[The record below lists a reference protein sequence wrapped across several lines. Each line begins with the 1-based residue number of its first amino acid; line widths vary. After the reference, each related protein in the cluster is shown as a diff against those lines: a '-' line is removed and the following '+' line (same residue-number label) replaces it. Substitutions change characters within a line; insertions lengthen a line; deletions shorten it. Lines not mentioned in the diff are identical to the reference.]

1 MTKIV
6 RSGQTGSF
14 DNLNS
19 SQGTVRD
26 QVAAITD
33 AIRQLSGNP
42 EIGPGNTINDPLSAP
57 YVLYVNPYIGSDK
70 FVSGSY
76 STSGS
81 ATERIELQRLECGY
95 SPVRPFKT
103 INRAI
108 IEVGI
113 ITAKSYYEN
122 PLTNTDLVSIIL
134 SPGVSSALNGTG
146 TTSVSE
152 WADGKDPTDAELQ
165 AFNPS
170 ATGGILLPRGATLC
184 NIDLRKTIVRP
195 MTVPAAADELSDAS
209 NRRAIFKVTGAGYYF
224 GLTFMD
230 KVGSTSS
237 HHLLDC
243 FQFASKTELDD
254 FYAKIVQAFG
264 GPNNTGNLDNAL
276 AVTRTAE
283 YEIVGPR
290 PASGAQT
297 ITTDTTLSASPYIF
311 NCSIR
316 SNYGLC
322 GIFADG
328 ARPSGFR
335 SMVTA
340 QFTGVSL
347 QRDLS
352 CWQKY
357 AQNQPQQWGN
367 YFTDYEDFINSDPD
381 DVRMNPVRRSFH
393 IRCIN
398 DAIIQEVSVFAI
410 GQGIHHWVQS
420 GGEITITNS
429 NSNFGGC
436 AALAEGYKNVAFV
449 SDSNWN
455 VGSIRVATN
464 LTEKRN
470 NVRKIYLGVID
481 DSVANDA
488 TVIKLSVPISESVT
502 VPGVPAS
509 LARDGYSLK
518 SNSYIWVENARGLDY
533 RARLTSTAWN
543 PAQPDVI
550 NVTAAFD
557 AEDGISPGDEILNAQ
572 GFSTGQTW
580 PGIAGARIYIRRLQ
594 DVRSIDERKYSLRV
608 NNTNSLS
615 RTPVRDYILQTSLG
629 SSGIVSRIS
638 DSAMLTVAIAN
649 SVAPEENGVIRSAS
663 VELRRSNP
671 TRNWSAGQL
680 YRAGDC
686 VSYQGKKWSCTTE
699 NSDSSFSPS
708 KWEQAYVH
716 MESTYN
722 PEDFLKNTQPAIIF
736 DNDTDANDNT
746 ATCGYNLSTVWSS
759 DPVIQ
764 AQYRSATDYLGVH
777 SFLTSIGFSSANA
790 HTILLPKTSSTRERN
805 PNTPLDGLAAPSGA
819 ATGWDNW
826 PVEFRRPSNIRLFG
840 HAWEWA
846 GTLNYTKALP
856 EYQLELG
863 AVNKFT
869 YYFTN
874 KNGGRVYASGF
885 NEEGLLVTPQGLQ
898 DLATGNEI
906 AFESIG
912 DSNVPIDEIAFPTF
926 FDQLAANKLTV
937 NSELNLSSSVITG
950 SPNWEGGFGEV
961 LPELPVANTTTRG
974 IIEIATGLEAR
985 EFLRDDL
992 VITPKTLIEAL
1003 GDAVK
1008 SVVNLRVSLSASK
1021 PVPSTNQL
1029 NSTNIYIH
1037 PFNGNEIALYSTAS
1051 LRWQVVR
1058 FSGVQTFSMSSASS
1072 ANTNY
1077 DIYLYNNGT
1086 ALSPVLAV
1094 EFVAWNSST
1103 SPPARGSQDGVIVRN
1118 GNPARRLVGVVRTTT
1133 AGTSTIDLGG
1143 TIYGDAAPENPKSS
1157 SFPRIY
1163 LANYYNIYD
1172 ARACYFFGT
1181 GWNVQTGGWE
1191 PAPASIYSTTPR
1203 ISWVQAGE
1211 TLVTAFLDIYNNPFS
1226 AGNIKIDGAI
1236 AYVAPGIN
1244 NSSDPPNDAF
1254 FGECMYDNA
1263 TATSQWSR
1271 SASSSDPDT
1280 SSPLRLGLNEIY
1292 YLYQQFPGAGGD
1304 GKSLINEHPRHG
1316 MIVNVKV

>member
-1 MTKIV
+1 VTKIV

-81 ATERIELQRLECGY
+81 ATERIDLQRLECGY

-122 PLTNTDLVSIIL
+122 PLANTDLVSIIL
-134 SPGVSSALNGTG
+134 SPGVSNALNGTG
-146 TTSVSE
+146 ATSVSE

-209 NRRAIFKVTGAGYYF
+209 NRRAICKVTGAGYYF

-230 KVGSTSS
+230 KAGSTSS

-243 FQFASKTELDD
+243 FQFASKAELDD

-297 ITTDTTLSASPYIF
+297 ISTDTTLSASPYIF

-316 SNYGLC
+316 SNWGLC

-328 ARPSGFR
+328 SKPSGFK

-357 AQNQPQQWGN
+357 AQNQPQQWGS

-464 LTEKRN
+464 LTQKTN
-470 NVRKIYLGVID
+470 NIRKIYLGVID

-488 TVIKLSVPISESVT
+488 TAIKLSVPISESISF
-502 VPGVPAS
+502 PGVPAS
-509 LARDGYSLK
+509 LAKDGYSLK
-518 SNSYIWVENARGLDY
+518 PSSYVWVENSRGLDY
-533 RARLTSTAWN
+533 RARFTSAAWN

-550 NVTAAFD
+550 NVTAVFD
-557 AEDGISPGDEILNAQ
+557 TEDGINPGDEILNSQ
-572 GFSTGQTW
+572 GLATGQNW
-580 PGIAGARIYIRRLQ
+580 PGLAGARIYIRRLQ
-594 DVRSIDERKYSLRV
+594 DVRTTDERKYSLRV
-608 NNTNSLS
+608 NNTNVLS
-615 RTPVRDYILQTSLG
+615 RTPIRDYILQTSPG
-629 SSGIVSRIS
+629 SNGIVGSIP
-638 DSAMLTVAIAN
+638 DSAMVTVAVSN
-649 SVAPEENGVIRSAS
+649 SVAPEGNGVIRSAS

-671 TRNWSAGQL
+671 TRNWSSGQL
-680 YRAGDC
+680 YRTGDC
-686 VSYQGKKWSCTTE
+686 VSYLGKKWSCTTE
-699 NSDSSFSPS
+699 NSDTSFISS

-716 MESTYN
+716 MENTYN
-722 PEDFLKNTQPAIIF
+722 PEDFWKNSQPTIIF

-746 ATCGYNLSTVWSS
+746 TTCGYNLSNVWSS
-759 DPVIQ
+759 DPAIQ
-764 AQYRSATDYLGVH
+764 AQYRSASDYLGLH
-777 SFLTSIGFSSANA
+777 SLLVSLGFSSSNA

-805 PNTPLDGLAAPSGA
+805 PNSQLDGLAPPSGA
-819 ATGWDNW
+819 ATSWNNW
-826 PVEFRRPSNIRLFG
+826 PIEFRRPSNIRLFG

-856 EYQLELG
+856 EYQLELS

-885 NEEGLLVTPQGLQ
+885 NEEGLIVSPQGLQ

-906 AFESIG
+906 SFEAIG

-926 FDQLAANKLTV
+926 FDQLAVNKLTI
-937 NSELNLSSSVITG
+937 NSELDLGSGVISG

-1008 SVVNLRVSLSASK
+1008 SVVNLRVSLSSSSA
-1021 PVPSTNQL
+1021 VPSSNQL
-1029 NSTNIYIH
+1029 NSTSIYVH

-1058 FSGVQTFSMSSASS
+1058 FSGVQTFSMSGASL

-1077 DIYLYNNGT
+1077 DIYLYNSGT
-1086 ALSPVLAV
+1086 ALSPTLAV
-1094 EFVAWNSST
+1094 EFVAWSNST
-1103 SPPARGSQDGVIVRN
+1103 SPPTRGSQDGVLVRN
-1118 GNPARRLVGVVRTTT
+1118 GNPARRLIGVVRTTT
-1133 AGTSTIDLGG
+1133 AGTSTVDLGG
-1143 TIYGDAAPENPKSS
+1143 GILGANSE
-1157 SFPRIY
+1157 SFPKIY
-1163 LANYYNIYD
+1163 LANLYNLYD
-1172 ARACYFFGT
+1172 SRAVYFFSNS
-1181 GWNVQTGGWE
+1181 W
-1191 PAPASIYSTTPR
+1191 TTATETWSVVPSSVYPTAPR
-1203 ISWVQAGE
+1203 ISWVQAGD
-1211 TLVTAFLDIYNNPFS
+1211 TLVTAFLDIYNNWNGEQTGQGPIS
-1226 AGNIKIDGAI
+1226 
-1236 AYVAPGIN
+1236 YVAPGVD
-1244 NSSDPPNDAF
+1244 SSTSPAADAF
-1254 FGECMYDNA
+1254 YGEVRYADS
-1263 TATSQWSR
+1263 TAGSQWARALSGGKH
-1271 SASSSDPDT
+1271 D
-1280 SSPLRLGLNEIY
+1280 IY
-1292 YLYQQFPGAGGD
+1292 YLYKSFAGNA
-1304 GKSLINEHPRHG
+1304 LLNEHPAHG
-1316 MIVNVKV
+1316 MIVIVKT

>member
-557 AEDGISPGDEILNAQ
+557 AEDGISPGD
-572 GFSTGQTW
+572 
-580 PGIAGARIYIRRLQ
+580 
-594 DVRSIDERKYSLRV
+594 
-608 NNTNSLS
+608 
-615 RTPVRDYILQTSLG
+615 
-629 SSGIVSRIS
+629 
-638 DSAMLTVAIAN
+638 
-649 SVAPEENGVIRSAS
+649 
-663 VELRRSNP
+663 
-671 TRNWSAGQL
+671 
-680 YRAGDC
+680 
-686 VSYQGKKWSCTTE
+686 
-699 NSDSSFSPS
+699 
-708 KWEQAYVH
+708 
-716 MESTYN
+716 
-722 PEDFLKNTQPAIIF
+722 
-736 DNDTDANDNT
+736 
-746 ATCGYNLSTVWSS
+746 
-759 DPVIQ
+759 
-764 AQYRSATDYLGVH
+764 
-777 SFLTSIGFSSANA
+777 
-790 HTILLPKTSSTRERN
+790 
-805 PNTPLDGLAAPSGA
+805 
-819 ATGWDNW
+819 
-826 PVEFRRPSNIRLFG
+826 
-840 HAWEWA
+840 
-846 GTLNYTKALP
+846 
-856 EYQLELG
+856 
-863 AVNKFT
+863 
-869 YYFTN
+869 
-874 KNGGRVYASGF
+874 
-885 NEEGLLVTPQGLQ
+885 
-898 DLATGNEI
+898 
-906 AFESIG
+906 
-912 DSNVPIDEIAFPTF
+912 
-926 FDQLAANKLTV
+926 
-937 NSELNLSSSVITG
+937 
-950 SPNWEGGFGEV
+950 
-961 LPELPVANTTTRG
+961 
-974 IIEIATGLEAR
+974 
-985 EFLRDDL
+985 
-992 VITPKTLIEAL
+992 
-1003 GDAVK
+1003 
-1008 SVVNLRVSLSASK
+1008 
-1021 PVPSTNQL
+1021 
-1029 NSTNIYIH
+1029 
-1037 PFNGNEIALYSTAS
+1037 
-1051 LRWQVVR
+1051 
-1058 FSGVQTFSMSSASS
+1058 
-1072 ANTNY
+1072 
-1077 DIYLYNNGT
+1077 
-1086 ALSPVLAV
+1086 
-1094 EFVAWNSST
+1094 
-1103 SPPARGSQDGVIVRN
+1103 
-1118 GNPARRLVGVVRTTT
+1118 
-1133 AGTSTIDLGG
+1133 
-1143 TIYGDAAPENPKSS
+1143 
-1157 SFPRIY
+1157 
-1163 LANYYNIYD
+1163 
-1172 ARACYFFGT
+1172 
-1181 GWNVQTGGWE
+1181 
-1191 PAPASIYSTTPR
+1191 
-1203 ISWVQAGE
+1203 
-1211 TLVTAFLDIYNNPFS
+1211 
-1226 AGNIKIDGAI
+1226 
-1236 AYVAPGIN
+1236 
-1244 NSSDPPNDAF
+1244 
-1254 FGECMYDNA
+1254 
-1263 TATSQWSR
+1263 
-1271 SASSSDPDT
+1271 
-1280 SSPLRLGLNEIY
+1280 
-1292 YLYQQFPGAGGD
+1292 
-1304 GKSLINEHPRHG
+1304 
-1316 MIVNVKV
+1316 

>member
-14 DNLNS
+14 DNVNS
-19 SQGTVRD
+19 SQGTVRA

-33 AIRQLSGNP
+33 AVRQLSGRA
-42 EIGPGNTINDPLSAP
+42 EIGSGAVVNDPLSAP
-57 YVLYVNPYIGSDK
+57 YILYVNPYIGSDR

-81 ATERIELQRLECGY
+81 ATQRIDLQRLECGY
-95 SPVRPFKT
+95 SPVRPFRT

-122 PLTNTDLVSIIL
+122 PLANTDLVSIFL
-134 SPGVSSALNGTG
+134 SPGVSNALNGTG
-146 TTSVSE
+146 ASSVSE
-152 WADGKDPTDAELQ
+152 WSDGKEPTDAELQ

-170 ATGGILLPRGATLC
+170 GTGGILLPRGASLC

-195 MTVPAAADELSDAS
+195 DSVPGVADEAANYS
-209 NRRAIFKVTGAGYYF
+209 NRRSIFKVTGAGYYF

-230 KVGSTSS
+230 KAGSTSS

-243 FQFASKTELDD
+243 FQFASKAELDE
-254 FYAKIVQAFG
+254 FYSKIVQAFG
-264 GPNNTGNLDNAL
+264 GAGNTGNLNNAL

-297 ITTDTTLSASPYIF
+297 VNTDTTLSASPYIF

-328 ARPSGFR
+328 SKPSGFK

-357 AQNQPQQWGN
+357 ASNQNPQWGN
-367 YFTDYEDFINSDPD
+367 YFTNYSDFISSDPD
-381 DVRMNPVRRSFH
+381 DVRMNPDRRSFH
-393 IRCIN
+393 IRCVN

-410 GQGIHHWVQS
+410 GQGVHHWVES
-420 GGEITITNS
+420 GGEITVTNS

-436 AALAEGYKNVAFV
+436 AAIAEGYKSVAFV

-464 LTEKRN
+464 LAEKSN
-470 NVRKIYLGVID
+470 NIRKVFLGVVD
-481 DSVANDA
+481 QSVANNA
-488 TVIKLSVPISESVT
+488 TAITLAVPLTESVT
-502 VPGVPAS
+502 NPGIPAT

-518 SNSYIWVENARGLDY
+518 PNSFIWIENSRGLDY
-533 RARLTSTAWN
+533 RARLTSSAWN
-543 PAQPDVI
+543 PAQPSVI
-550 NVTAAFD
+550 NVIAVF
-557 AEDGISPGDEILNAQ
+557 EDQNGINPGDPILNSQ
-572 GFSTGQTW
+572 SLPTGQTW
-580 PGIAGARIYIRRLQ
+580 PDLAGARVYIRRIQ
-594 DVRSIDERKYSLRV
+594 DVRSIDERRYSLRV
-608 NNTNSLS
+608 NNTNVLS
-615 RTPVRDYILQTSLG
+615 RTPTRDYILQTSPG
-629 SSGIVSRIS
+629 SSGIVGNIS
-638 DSAMLTVAIAN
+638 DSAIVTVAISN
-649 SVAPEENGVIRSAS
+649 SVAPEQNGVVRSAS

-671 TRNWSAGQL
+671 ARAWLANQL

-686 VSYQGKKWSCTTE
+686 VSYQGKKWSCKIQNT
-699 NSDSSFSPS
+699 DSTFSPE

-716 MESTYN
+716 MESDYN
-722 PEDFLKNTQPAIIF
+722 PEDYWKNSQPAIIF

-746 ATCGYNLSTVWSS
+746 ATCGYNLSTVWSTDS
-759 DPVIQ
+759 LIQ
-764 AQYRSATDYLGVH
+764 AQYRSSSDYLGVH
-777 SFLTSIGFSSANA
+777 SFLVSLGFSSANA
-790 HTILLPKTSSTRERN
+790 HTILLPKTLAGRERN
-805 PNTPLDGLAAPSGA
+805 PGSALDGISAPSGA
-819 ATGWDNW
+819 ATSWTNW

-856 EYQLELG
+856 EYQLELS

-874 KNGGRVYASGF
+874 QNGGRVYASGF

-898 DLATGNEI
+898 DLATGSEI
-906 AFESIG
+906 SFEAIG

-926 FDQLAANKLTV
+926 FDELAANKITV
-937 NSELNLSSSVITG
+937 NTELDLGSSLVTG
-950 SPNWEGGFGEV
+950 SPSWDGGFGDV
-961 LPELPVANTTTRG
+961 LPELPTATTAQKG
-974 IIEIATGLEAR
+974 IIEIATNLEAQ

-992 VITPKTLIEAL
+992 AITPSTLIQAL

-1008 SVVNLRVSLSASK
+1008 SVVNLRLSLSSTEK
-1021 PVPSTNQL
+1021 VPSGNQL
-1029 NSTNIYIH
+1029 NSTNIYVH
-1037 PFNGNEIALYSTAS
+1037 AYNGNEIALYSTAS

-1058 FSGVQTFSMSSASS
+1058 FSGTQTFSLSP
-1072 ANTNY
+1072 ANIANRNY
-1077 DIYLYNNGT
+1077 DIYLYNSGT
-1086 ALSPVLAV
+1086 ALSPTLAV
-1094 EFVAWNSST
+1094 EYVGWVNDDT
-1103 SPPARGSQDGVIVRN
+1103 PPTRGDQDGVIVKL
-1118 GNPARRLVGVVRTTT
+1118 GNSSRRFVGVVRTTA

-1143 TIYGDAAPENPKSS
+1143 TILGANSSNFPK
-1157 SFPRIY
+1157 IY
-1163 LANYYNIYD
+1163 LSNLYNPYD
-1172 ARACYFFGT
+1172 ARAVYFFGNS
-1181 GWNVQTGGWE
+1181 WN
-1191 PAPASIYSTTPR
+1191 SITDPWAVPPTSVYPTTPR
-1203 ISWVQAGE
+1203 ISFVQAAN
-1211 TLVTAFLDIYNNPFS
+1211 TLVTAFLDIYNNPVN
-1226 AGNIKIDGAI
+1226 GVDHTIV
-1236 AYVAPGIN
+1236 YVAPGID
-1244 NSSDPPNDAF
+1244 SLAPPSDAF
-1254 FGECMYDNA
+1254 YGEVNFTNS
-1263 TATSQWSR
+1263 TAGSQWSR
-1271 SASSSDPDT
+1271 SLPQG
-1280 SSPLRLGLNEIY
+1280 LRNIY
-1292 YLYQQFPGAGGD
+1292 YLYKQFASSGAPDAG
-1304 GKSLINEHPRHG
+1304 SSIINEHPAHG
-1316 MIVNVKV
+1316 MIVTLKA